1 MIVYNKL
8 VRDKIPE
15 IIRRDKKHPVIEILD
30 DNAYELELKKKLME
44 EINEYNDAKTKEEA
58 VEELADVMEVI
69 HALSKVHGKSIDEID
84 LVRKEK
90 FKKRGGF
97 TDKVFLLGVK
107 E

>member
-1 MIVYNKL
+1 
-8 VRDKIPE
+8 
-15 IIRRDKKHPVIEILD
+15 
-30 DNAYELELKKKLME
+30 
-44 EINEYNDAKTKEEA
+44 
-58 VEELADVMEVI
+58 MEVI